1 MTMMRF
7 SLLSG
12 GLFAFLLTACAG
24 TIDRRVDPD
33 APDSVGGAVLQSQDI
48 RTMADRMSRDIA
60 SSGVLTS
67 APQGER
73 VSFHITSLRNDSG
86 DPIDKEIVLTKL
98 RTELQRA
105 MGRNIRVLDR
115 SAEGL
120 EAVQAERAAK
130 RNGSVDSRQ
139 SARGN
144 VAGSD
149 YALKGTIKSRVQQ
162 SGSLKSVYYL
172 VTFELTDLETSE
184 IAWSGD
190 YETKF
195 ESEKSVIS
203 R

>member
-1 MTMMRF
+1 MTMRF
-7 SLLSG
+7 PLFSCG
-12 GLFAFLLTACAG
+12 VFAFLLTACAG
-24 TIDRRVDPD
+24 TIDRRIDPD
-33 APDSVGGAVLQSQDI
+33 ENDPVGGAVLQSQDI
-48 RTMADRMSRDIA
+48 RTMADRMARDIA

-67 APQGER
+67 APRGER

-86 DPIDKEIVLTKL
+86 DPIDKEIILTKI

-105 MGRNIRVLDR
+105 LGRGVQVLDR

-120 EAVQAERAAK
+120 EAVQQERAAK
-130 RNGSVDSRQ
+130 RNGSVAGRE

-162 SGSLKSVYYL
+162 SGGLKSVYYL
-172 VTFELTDLETSE
+172 VTFELTDLETTE